1 LRKDELIMINNKKLI
16 GIDLGGTN
24 VRVARIGSGGIEKME
39 SEGVYSKGTVDE
51 VLSQIFNLVE
61 RIGTDEIYGI
71 GMGVPGPVDEK
82 SGIVYELINIPAWK
96 KVEIGEIFKTRYNLP
111 VRVQNDANCFAVAE
125 KYYGKGKNCKSFIG
139 LIVGTGMAGGIFIND
154 QLYTGPNCM
163 AGEFGMMKYLDK
175 FYEYY
180 SCGQFFDNVYG
191 ISGKDA
197 AEKAN
202 KGDKDAL
209 AMFREFGKHLGT
221 AIEAIL
227 YAYDP
232 EMIVLGGSV
241 SKSFHLYEKYLWEV
255 LEEFAFKNSLKN
267 FKIETSELNNPGLL
281 GAAALH
287 FLK

>member
-1 LRKDELIMINNKKLI
+1 MIQNKKLI

-24 VRVARIGSGGIEKME
+24 VRAARISSNGIEKME
-39 SEGVYSKGTVDE
+39 TERVHSKGSVKQ
-51 VLSQIFNLVE
+51 VLSQIYKLIE
-61 RIGTDEIYGI
+61 RVGTQNIDGI
-71 GMGVPGPVDEK
+71 GMGVPGPVDETR
-82 SGIVYELINIPAWK
+82 GVVYELINIPAWK
-96 KVEIGEIFKTRYNLP
+96 KVEVREIFETRYSIP

-154 QLYTGPNCM
+154 QLYTGPNSM

-180 SCGQFFDNVYG
+180 SCGQFFSNIYG
-191 ISGKDA
+191 ISGKEA

-202 KGDKDAL
+202 QGDKDAL
-209 AMFREFGKHLGT
+209 AMFKEFGKHLGT

-232 EMIVLGGSV
+232 EKIILGGSV

-255 LEEFAFKNSLKN
+255 LEGFAFKNSLKS
-267 FKIETSELNNPGLL
+267 FKIETSDLDNPGLL

-287 FLK
+287 YLS

>member
-1 LRKDELIMINNKKLI
+1 MIKDKKLI

-24 VRVARIGSGGIEKME
+24 VRAARIGTNGIEKME
-39 SEGVYSKGTVDE
+39 SDSVHSKGTVDE
-51 VLSQIFNLVE
+51 VLSQIFGLIE
-61 RIGTDEIYGI
+61 RIGIYDIDGI
-71 GMGVPGPVDEK
+71 GMGVPGPVDEEH
-82 SGIVYELINIPAWK
+82 GIVYELINIPSWK
-96 KVEIGEIFKTRYNLP
+96 KVEVREIFESRYNLP
-111 VRVQNDANCFAVAE
+111 VRIQNDANCFAVAE

-180 SCGQFFDNVYG
+180 SCGQFFSNIYG
-191 ISGKDA
+191 VSGKEA

-202 KGDKDAL
+202 SGDSKAL

-255 LEEFAFKNSLKN
+255 LEGFAFKNSLKS
-267 FKIETSELNNPGLL
+267 FKIETSDLNNPGLL

-287 FLK
+287 YLK

>member
-1 LRKDELIMINNKKLI
+1 MIKDKKLI

-24 VRVARIGSGGIEKME
+24 VRAARIGSDGIEKME
-39 SEGVYSKGTVDE
+39 SESVLSKGTVDD
-51 VLSQIFNLVE
+51 VISQIFGLMDRV
-61 RIGTDEIYGI
+61 GTNDIDGI
-71 GMGVPGPVDEK
+71 GMGVPGPVDEEQ
-82 SGIVYELINIPAWK
+82 GIVYELINIPAWK
-96 KVEIGEIFKTRYNLP
+96 KVAIRDLFEARYNVP

-125 KYYGKGKNCKSFIG
+125 KYYGKGKDCKSFIG

-154 QLYTGPNCM
+154 QLYTGPNSM

-180 SCGQFFDNVYG
+180 SCGQFFSNVYG

-197 AEKAN
+197 AELAN
-202 KGDKDAL
+202 DGEKNAL
-209 AMFREFGKHLGT
+209 TMWREFGKHLGT

-232 EMIVLGGSV
+232 EKIVLGGSV
-241 SKSFHLYEKYLWEV
+241 SKSFHLYEKHLWDV
-255 LEEFAFKNSLKN
+255 LENFAFRNSLKS
-267 FKIETSELNNPGLL
+267 FKIEASELNNPGLL

-287 FLK
+287 YLK

>member
-1 LRKDELIMINNKKLI
+1 MIMDKKLI

-24 VRVARIGSGGIEKME
+24 VRAARIGTHGIEKME
-39 SEGVYSKGTVDE
+39 SDRVHSKGSVNE
-51 VLSQIFNLVE
+51 VLSQIFQLIE
-61 RIGTDEIYGI
+61 RIGTHDIDGI
-71 GMGVPGPVDEK
+71 GMGVPGPVDEEH
-82 SGIVYELINIPAWK
+82 GIVYELINIPSWK
-96 KVEIGEIFKTRYNLP
+96 KVEVREIFESRYNLP
-111 VRVQNDANCFAVAE
+111 VRIQNDANCFAVAE

-154 QLYTGPNCM
+154 QLYTGPNNM

-180 SCGQFFDNVYG
+180 SCGQFFSNIYG
-191 ISGKDA
+191 VSGKEA

-202 KGDKDAL
+202 NGDNDAL

-232 EMIVLGGSV
+232 EMIILGGSV

-255 LEEFAFKNSLKN
+255 LENFAFKNSLKS
-267 FKIETSELNNPGLL
+267 FKIEASDLDNPGLL

-287 FLK
+287 YLK

>member
-1 LRKDELIMINNKKLI
+1 MIKDKKLI

-24 VRVARIGSGGIEKME
+24 VRAARIGSSGIEKME
-39 SEGVYSKGTVDE
+39 SDRVHSKGTVDE
-51 VLSQIFNLVE
+51 VLSQIFGLIE
-61 RIGTDEIYGI
+61 RIGIYDIDGI
-71 GMGVPGPVDEK
+71 GMGVPGPVDEEH
-82 SGIVYELINIPAWK
+82 GIVYELINIPSWK
-96 KVEIGEIFKTRYNLP
+96 KVEVREIIESRYNLP
-111 VRVQNDANCFAVAE
+111 LRIQNDANCFAVAE

-180 SCGQFFDNVYG
+180 SCGQFFSNIYG
-191 ISGKDA
+191 ISGKEA

-202 KGDKDAL
+202 NRDSKAL
-209 AMFREFGKHLGT
+209 EMFREFGKHLGT

-232 EMIVLGGSV
+232 EKIVLGGSV

-255 LEEFAFKNSLKN
+255 LENFAFKNSLKS
-267 FKIETSELNNPGLL
+267 FKIETSDLNNPGLL

-287 FLK
+287 YLK